1 MGTSVRRLAV
11 VCCFVLVGC
20 YHANIETGRA
30 AGSQRIEKEWAS
42 GFLWGLV
49 PPDPISAQETCTDG
63 VSKVETQHSF
73 LNGLVGGLTFG
84 IYTPIDIT
92 VTCAAPGGATK

>member
-1 MGTSVRRLAV
+1 MGTLFRRLAV
-11 VCCFVLVGC
+11 VSCFVLVGC

-30 AGSQRIEKEWAS
+30 AGSQRIEKEWAN

-49 PPDPISAQETCTDG
+49 PPDPITAQETTKTCTDG

-73 LNGLVGGLTFG
+73 LNGLVGAVTLG

-92 VTCAAPGGATK
+92 VTCAAK

>member
-1 MGTSVRRLAV
+1 MSSVLRNRQLALAQDEV
-11 VCCFVLVGC
+11 AFQS
-20 YHANIETGRA
+20 HKRTIA
-30 AGSQRIEKEWAS
+30 
-42 GFLWGLV
+42 
-49 PPDPISAQETCTDG
+49 AQETCTDG

-73 LNGLVGGLTFG
+73 LNGLVGGLTLG